1 MKRFSKIT
9 PLVLLVLATGMTA
22 FAQSSTEVGPDFL
35 KTARH
40 LHSNVHPLKKSNL
53 NSLSSAGL
61 PGIDSIVNF
70 TGQFNANGIGVDGSP
85 QNLWFFSMIGRDPK
99 EGGTT
104 LVPAP
109 IIPVSLDL
117 LAADG
122 SVAMHYDVSP
132 FVEPTFLSPVFF
144 PAKFLSSPHPTQFT
158 DADMRAT
165 FFHSM
170 RQDWHT
176 LLNPQLKG
184 SMTMTL
190 PFGKYI
196 AQPNSDGSCCL
207 FVLVDDVTFQNLL
220 FPPTFPVDNTTLIGA
235 AELNGDMTTKD
246 LTTFLFPNTYL
257 YLNGDPNRCCVL
269 GFHAFDFEPGIPEN
283 GNLPRAYM
291 MNYSS
296 WITPG
301 LFNGGFQDVAALSH
315 EMAETFNDP
324 FVGFDA
330 VHNITPWWLSG
341 SQCQDLLEVGD
352 VVESLSAN
360 VTSPVQNILGQTY
373 SLSNVALLQWFE
385 FQEHSDAF
393 RAAYSFPDKASL
405 PALSPFQNPGCAP

>member
-1 MKRFSKIT
+1 MERLSMIAS
-9 PLVLLVLATGMTA
+9 LVLLVLATGMTA
-22 FAQSSTEVGPDFL
+22 FAQSSTEVGPGFL

-53 NSLSSAGL
+53 DSLSSAGL

-104 LVPAP
+104 FVPAP

-132 FVEPTFLSPVFF
+132 FVEPTLLSPIFF

-176 LLNPQLKG
+176 LLNPQSAARRTCRMAG
-184 SMTMTL
+184 SWSWT
-190 PFGKYI
+190 P
-196 AQPNSDGSCCL
+196 SCCL
-207 FVLVDDVTFQNLL
+207 FVLVDDPTFQSLL

-235 AELNGDMTTKD
+235 AELKGDMTTKD
-246 LTTFLFPNTYL
+246 PPSFCFPTL
-257 YLNGDPNRCCVL
+257 ICTRT
-269 GFHAFDFEPGIPEN
+269 A
-283 GNLPRAYM
+283 M
-291 MNYSS
+291 
-296 WITPG
+296 
-301 LFNGGFQDVAALSH
+301 
-315 EMAETFNDP
+315 
-324 FVGFDA
+324 
-330 VHNITPWWLSG
+330 
-341 SQCQDLLEVGD
+341 
-352 VVESLSAN
+352 
-360 VTSPVQNILGQTY
+360 
-373 SLSNVALLQWFE
+373 
-385 FQEHSDAF
+385 
-393 RAAYSFPDKASL
+393 
-405 PALSPFQNPGCAP
+405 